1 MINREKNG
9 VSTILE
15 WGWNAH
21 AVTYYVSTK
30 VGQRGTR
37 FLVGGGGGGW
47 WLVVGGR
54 WSVVGSRGV
63 VRPFIQKIIIRH

>member
-1 MINREKNG
+1 MVDLKGLKNPRAG
-9 VSTILE
+9 GILE

-47 WLVVGGR
+47 WLVGG
-54 WSVVGSRGV
+54 WWYTLSRRCQ
-63 VRPFIQKIIIRH
+63 VRFFC

>member
-1 MINREKNG
+1 MIAGYVCLEDLLDTAESERAQ
-9 VSTILE
+9 LE

-37 FLVGGGGGGW
+37 FLVGGGGWWLVVGGW
-47 WLVVGGR
+47 WLVVYSESSMPR
-54 WSVVGSRGV
+54 
-63 VRPFIQKIIIRH
+63 